1 MKVVHIINSL
11 SPGGAERIVVNL
23 LKYSKQLG
31 FEQKLIILN
40 KQGDFFLCDL
50 KDTGLPYTFSNRKSL
65 YNPLHILDVRKYL
78 INNDIV
84 NVHLFPALYWVALS
98 KFFFGSKA
106 KLVFT
111 EHSTANNRRKYKA
124 LKIVDAFIYKFYERI
139 ITISSDTKESLN
151 NWVKGTKSKSI
162 IINNGIEVSKFSMA
176 KAINLR
182 NELNINK
189 TSKLL
194 LCVGSLRP
202 AKNHQIL
209 IHALAR
215 LNCEIQLIII
225 GGGSLRSD
233 LETLALSL
241 KIGDKVHFLGIK
253 NNVEQYYKACDLFV
267 LPSKWEG
274 FGLVAAEA
282 MASGIPVLVSNVPGL
297 SEVVNDAGFQFE
309 SEKLNDLIQKINFIF
324 SHPEIVEQKIQKAK
338 ERVLQFS
345 IEAMANKY
353 YSEYKRILSNVKR

>member
-11 SPGGAERIVVNL
+11 SPGGAERLVVNL
-23 LKYSKQLG
+23 MKQSKLLG
-31 FEQKLIILN
+31 FKQEIFILN
-40 KQGDFFLCDL
+40 KRGDFFLKDL
-50 KDTGLPYTFSNRKSL
+50 QDTGLPYAFSKRKSL
-65 YNPLHILDVRKYL
+65 YNPLHILDIREYL

-98 KFFFGSKA
+98 KLIFGSKA

-124 LKIVDAFIYKFYERI
+124 LQIIDAFIYKFYEKI
-139 ITISSDTKESLN
+139 ITISADTKESLN
-151 NWVKGTKSKSI
+151 QWVRGTKQKCTV
-162 IINNGIEVSKFSMA
+162 INNGIEVYRFSNA
-176 KAINLR
+176 NTINLR
-182 NELNINK
+182 NKLNINK
-189 TSKLL
+189 TVKLL

-202 AKNHQIL
+202 AKNHRLL
-209 IHALAR
+209 IHALAK
-215 LNCEIQLIII
+215 LNRDIQLVII
-225 GGGSLRSD
+225 GTGSL
-233 LETLALSL
+233 LTELKELSFSL
-241 KIGDKVHFLGIK
+241 QIADKVHYLGIK

-297 SEVVNDAGFQFE
+297 SQVVDNAGFQFE
-309 SEKLNDLIQKINFIF
+309 SENINDLVDKINFIF
-324 SHPEIVEQKIQKAK
+324 ENPEIVEQKIKKAK
-338 ERVLQFS
+338 ERVKQFS

-353 YSEYKRILSNVKR
+353 YSEYKRILSKC